1 MAELEDPPASC
12 LKHWLRQW
20 LLICCCGCKHVK
32 YADANS
38 HWEEKRWTSVLHIT
52 SIFCWHASLY
62 RSGLKQP
69 LVCWTDFREQSAGQ
83 FVLNWP
89 SLSFSVSTCWCLLKS
104 WNSHID
110 QQHLRNDYV
119 PVHEICR
126 YENLHFALLHNVNS
140 TRLPSF
146 RSFGRHSIYQCAITQ
161 WLITSLLSAS
171 APRSSLSPKNS
182 IITSSS
188 FHPGAVCCQTAGK
201 LEWLQLPPPAPSR
214 SAGNI
219 NQLFIHKDYCSC
231 YLWNQIWAGRLHG
244 CLLPPRFVLSSS
256 CPCQNKIRPL
266 S

>member
-1 MAELEDPPASC
+1 MVIDL
-12 LKHWLRQW
+12 LLWVQTRQIRWRKFTLRGKEVNICITYYKYF
-20 LLICCCGCKHVK
+20 LLTCKFVSFRTK
-32 YADANS
+32 AAA
-38 HWEEKRWTSVLHIT
+38 RVLNRLQG
-52 SIFCWHASLY
+52 A
-62 RSGLKQP
+62 
-69 LVCWTDFREQSAGQ
+69 VCWSVCVKLTLAFI
-83 FVLNWP
+83 FY
-89 SLSFSVSTCWCLLKS
+89 VSTCWCLLKS